1 MPAWQPSERAAA
13 VALQAEMLSPA
24 ATAAVAEVEAMPPRA
39 GAGAFPPLFRD
50 YKYES

>member
-24 ATAAVAEVEAMPPRA
+24 ATAAVAEVEEMPRSS
-39 GAGAFPPLFRD
+39 FPPLFRD